1 MSPEDRREFEELKK
15 TVRNLKMVQDVD
27 FIESI
32 KRRLRVN
39 EDVESMVDTKIAA
52 IELNDLAD
60 VNTTGVSNG
69 QVIKYNSSNSTWE
82 DANDNTT

>member
-82 DANDNTT
+82 DANDNTA